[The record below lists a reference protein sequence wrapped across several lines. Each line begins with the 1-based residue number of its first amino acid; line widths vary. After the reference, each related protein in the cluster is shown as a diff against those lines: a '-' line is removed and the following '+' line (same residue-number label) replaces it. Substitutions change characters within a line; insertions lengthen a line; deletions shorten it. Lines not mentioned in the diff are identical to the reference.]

1 MRRIKSRVSDL
12 EDRPHRDQPQQAMM
26 HPPAVTPNIIV
37 NIPGMGTMGPQQH
50 QSQAPYQPG
59 GGDTQASQ
67 QLTDGSVG
75 RSPPPP
81 GPLLLGEG
89 SPQPQARD
97 NPPLGVTRQRLD
109 DDEAGALAA
118 RVEEL
123 EDLSRSLQ
131 TELDNV
137 LEDRYQMQVALRAAQ
152 KELERL
158 SGLSPDGEAASLA
171 PQTREET
178 ALLQSEP
185 KEEMLMRSVAPK
197 QEALIRSELAPIP
210 ISTSNVSTQTPRP
223 SRPPSAA
230 GVPST
235 AGPDPANLAR
245 MQQLEGALR
254 QATSDYQM
262 LLTGDNVEYYICRV
276 GDLLCRYCTNCKDM
290 E

>member
-37 NIPGMGTMGPQQH
+37 NIPGMGTIAPQQH
-50 QSQAPYQPG
+50 QQAPYLPG

-67 QLTDGSVG
+67 QLTEGSVG

-81 GPLLLGEG
+81 TGPLLLGEG

-97 NPPLGVTRQRLD
+97 NNPPLGVTRQRLD

-158 SGLSPDGEAASLA
+158 SGLSPDGEAASMA
-171 PQTREET
+171 PQTREKT
-178 ALLQSEP
+178 ALLQAEP
-185 KEEMLMRSVAPK
+185 KEEMLMRSEPPK
-197 QEALIRSELAPIP
+197 QEALIRSEPAPIP

-230 GVPST
+230 GVAST

-262 LLTGDNVEYYICRV
+262 LLTGVTV
-276 GDLLCRYCTNCKDM
+276 
-290 E
+290 